1 MRAFR
6 SACVIDENTGFAAI
20 VKAVAEK
27 TCLKKAMREWFQS
40 PYYPAMFSST
50 TAEIWLESYDNRYA
64 LKLVLP
70 KEKQTENVV
79 MADGMVVIEV
89 HQKTPNWLPLERPR
103 ILSALIDNRIIPET
117 EKPFARHDMKPMAV
131 DDDTVYDILP
141 YLKGEK
147 SFRMPFVYLSASKYT
162 GKPVVDPESLQ
173 AMLLGQ
179 AHVVYEEGKTV
190 NGILWKE
197 MMREDGKAMNP
208 YNGAAA
214 IVVSPKNQ
222 TKFNLGMYTDPN
234 EAIPALVRRLQ
245 EHVAVERAWKLYNYP
260 ALRNARIAHENR
272 ELSEEN
278 GRLDREIADLRA
290 NVKDKS
296 DEEITELFDELVKR
310 YETERAQR
318 KVAEDD
324 AERWK
329 TAFMRK
335 AEEDGNEDAVTL
347 KVPLPEFY
355 PGELK
360 DSLIRIAERAKDG
373 LTPQGRLV
381 EVVNAIVKE
390 NDLTG
395 IGKDFEKTVKETLSD
410 AVGMPESRRKK
421 LSSLGLDIEL
431 RGSDHWMISVPGHPR
446 YCWTMANTPSDQRS
460 GLNAAGN
467 IIRTLLK

>member
-6 SACVIDENTGFAAI
+6 SACVIDETTSFTAI

-79 MADGMVVIEV
+79 MAEGMVVIEV

-103 ILSALIDNRIIPET
+103 ILSALIDNGIIPGT
-117 EKPFARHDMKPMAV
+117 EKPFARHDMKPMVV
-131 DDDTVYDILP
+131 DDDSVYDILP

-162 GKPVVDPESLQ
+162 GRPVVDPDSLQ
-173 AMLLGQ
+173 ALLLGQ

-190 NGILWKE
+190 SGILWKE
-197 MMREDGKAMNP
+197 MMTPDGKATNP
-208 YNGAAA
+208 YNGSAA
-214 IVVSPKNQ
+214 IVISPKNQ
-222 TKFNLGMYTDPN
+222 AKFNLSMYSNPN

-245 EHVAVERAWKLYNYP
+245 ERAAIEHAWKLFNYP

-272 ELSEEN
+272 ELSAEN

-335 AEEDGNEDAVTL
+335 AEEDGNEDGVTL

-390 NDLTG
+390 NDLSG
-395 IGKDFEKTVKETLSD
+395 IGKEFEKTVKETLSD

-421 LSSLGLDIEL
+421 LSSLGLDIEM

-460 GLNAAGN
+460 GINAAGN